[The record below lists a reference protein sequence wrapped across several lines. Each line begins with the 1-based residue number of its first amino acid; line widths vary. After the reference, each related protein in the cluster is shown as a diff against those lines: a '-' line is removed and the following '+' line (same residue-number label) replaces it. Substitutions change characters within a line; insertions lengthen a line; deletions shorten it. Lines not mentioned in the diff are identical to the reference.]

1 MLRDEVANYKSRGGE
16 TVTVTCTCPY
26 CGQMMAISVT
36 PDIQQNEAK
45 MKELAIESCNCP
57 EAQIRAGR
65 KERMER
71 MIIVLDNSIGA
82 KSERP
87 LEDDVLEAI
96 TTIARAICF
105 SELEKAIVHVE
116 KKEKITIKRDSK
128 GYLKIERE
136 RKVINT
142 STV

>member
-1 MLRDEVANYKSRGGE
+1 MLRDEIANYKSRGGE

-36 PDIQQNEAK
+36 PEIQENEAK

-57 EAQIRAGR
+57 EAQIRTGR

-71 MIIVLDNSIGA
+71 MIIVLNNSVGA
-82 KSERP
+82 NSESP
-87 LEDDVLEAI
+87 LEDDVLQAV
-96 TTIARAICF
+96 TTIARAVCF
-105 SELEKAIVHVE
+105 NELEKVIIHLE
-116 KKEKITIKRDSK
+116 KKEKLTIKRDSK
-128 GYLKIERE
+128 GYLTIERE
-136 RKVINT
+136 KKIVNT